1 MAVPLLDVPAQN
13 GPLESEL
20 QAAFLRVLQSGH
32 YILGP
37 EVQTFEEEM
46 ATDCGVPY
54 AIGVSSGTDALL
66 LALMSI
72 GIGPGDEVLCPSF
85 TFFATAGSIA
95 RTGATPVFVDS
106 IEDTFNID
114 VADAATKIT
123 PRTRAIIPVH
133 LFGGAAD
140 MDAVN
145 ALANTHSL
153 RVIEDA
159 AQAQGARLQG
169 KPVGSL
175 GDCATFSF
183 YPTKNLGALG
193 DAGMFVTSHDDLAQR
208 ARLLRNHGAKPK
220 YHHEAVGGNFRLDE
234 LQAAF
239 LRVKRTQL
247 KGWIDRRITNAAQY
261 RKQLE
266 NVPGL
271 ILPQEAVGHT
281 WNQFTIRLENRGCR
295 DALASRLRE
304 AGIGHEIYYPEAL
317 HVQPCF
323 ATHKPAPCP
332 VAEQLSGQVLSLP
345 IYPELHP
352 TQIEEVCSQIES
364 FAHA

>member
-20 QAAFLRVLQSGH
+20 QAAFLRVLQSGR

-37 EVQTFEEEM
+37 EVQAFEEEM
-46 ATDCGVPY
+46 ATDCGVPH

-106 IEDTFNID
+106 REDTFNID

-133 LFGGAAD
+133 LFGGTAD

-145 ALANTHSL
+145 ALAKTHSL
-153 RVIEDA
+153 KVIEDA
-159 AQAQGARLQG
+159 AQALGARLQG

-183 YPTKNLGALG
+183 YPTKNLGGLG
-193 DAGMFVTSHDDLAQR
+193 DAGMFVTAHDDIAQR

-220 YHHEAVGGNFRLDE
+220 YHHEAIGGNFRLDE

-281 WNQFTIRLENRGCR
+281 WNQFTIRLENRGRR

-345 IYPELHP
+345 IYPELYP

-364 FAHA
+364 FARA

>member
-20 QAAFLRVLQSGH
+20 QAAFLRVLKSGR

-37 EVQTFEEEM
+37 EVQAFEEEV
-46 ATDCGVPY
+46 ATDCGVPH

-106 IEDTFNID
+106 TEDTFNID

-133 LFGGAAD
+133 LFGGTAD

-153 RVIEDA
+153 KVIEDA

-193 DAGMFVTSHDDLAQR
+193 DAGMFVTAHDDLAQR

-234 LQAAF
+234 MQAAF

-266 NVPGL
+266 NVPDL
-271 ILPQEAVGHT
+271 ILPQEDVGHT

-317 HVQPCF
+317 HVQPCLPRISPP
-323 ATHKPAPCP
+323 PAQWPSNS
-332 VAEQLSGQVLSLP
+332 VGK
-345 IYPELHP
+345 
-352 TQIEEVCSQIES
+352 
-364 FAHA
+364 F

>member
-1 MAVPLLDVPAQN
+1 MAVPLLDVAAQN
-13 GPLESEL
+13 GPLEPEL
-20 QAAFLRVLQSGH
+20 QAAFLRVLKSGR

-37 EVQTFEEEM
+37 EVHAFEEEM
-46 ATDCGVPY
+46 AADCGVPH

-66 LALMSI
+66 LALMSL

-106 IEDTFNID
+106 REETFNID

-133 LFGGAAD
+133 LFGCAAD

-145 ALANTHSL
+145 ALAKSHAL
-153 RVIEDA
+153 KVIEDA
-159 AQAQGARLQG
+159 AQSQGARWQD
-169 KPVGSL
+169 KPVGSFS
-175 GDCATFSF
+175 DCATFSF

-193 DAGMFVTSHDDLAQR
+193 DAGMFVTAHDDLAQR
-208 ARLLRNHGAKPK
+208 ARLLRNHGAEPK
-220 YHHEAVGGNFRLDE
+220 YHHEAIGGNFRLDE

-247 KGWIDRRITNAAQY
+247 KGWIDRRAANAAQY

-271 ILPQEAVGHT
+271 ILPQEADGHT
-281 WNQFTIRLENRGCR
+281 WNQFTLRLENQKRR
-295 DALASRLRE
+295 DAIAARLRE

-323 ATHKPAPCP
+323 AAHNPSPCP
-332 VAEQLSGQVLSLP
+332 VAAQLSDQVLSLP

-352 TQIEEVCSQIES
+352 AQIEEVCSQIES
-364 FAHA
+364 FARA

>member
-20 QAAFLRVLQSGH
+20 QAAFLRVLQSGR

-37 EVQTFEEEM
+37 EVHAFEEEM
-46 ATDCGVPY
+46 AADCGVPY

-66 LALMSI
+66 LALMSLD
-72 GIGPGDEVLCPSF
+72 IGPGDEVLCPSF

-106 IEDTFNID
+106 REDTFNID

-123 PRTRAIIPVH
+123 SRTRAIIPVH
-133 LFGGAAD
+133 LFGGTAD

-153 RVIEDA
+153 KVIEDA

-193 DAGMFVTSHDDLAQR
+193 DAGMFVTAHDDLAQR

-247 KGWIDRRITNAAQY
+247 KSWVDRRAVNAAQY

-266 NVPGL
+266 SVPGL
-271 ILPQEAVGHT
+271 TLPQEAVGHT
-281 WNQFTIRLENRGCR
+281 WNQFTIRLENRESR
-295 DALASRLRE
+295 DVLASRLRE

-352 TQIEEVCSQIES
+352 AQIEEVCSQIES
-364 FAHA
+364 FTRA